1 MIKLFRNIRYDLMEK
16 NKTGKYL
23 IYAIGEILLL
33 VIGILIALGINN
45 WNAERVNK
53 NKASILVER
62 IKESLNQDLDV
73 LTVKKIQVESKLQY
87 LDTLWKD
94 INSNEYVI
102 IEINKKID
110 DFQMGIGSG
119 IIKLNKVYNDLTNE
133 GNIDL
138 LSLDVIELI
147 NNIGKTYQRFEFAN
161 EKQLV
166 RPQEIL
172 TLSAQFTLPSRLGIH
187 YNKIL
192 NFEDKDLIKKSIITK
207 LNRIEFYHNWLN
219 YQSTSL
225 PDLELKIKSTLSKL
239 EKRKR

>member
-1 MIKLFRNIRYDLMEK
+1 MLTENKFSRYL
-16 NKTGKYL
+16 L
-23 IYAIGEILLL
+23 YAIGEIILV

-45 WNAERVNK
+45 WNVERANK

-73 LTVKKIQVESKLQY
+73 LTVKKIEVESKLQD
-87 LDTLWKD
+87 LDTLWED
-94 INSNEYVI
+94 INSNEYDI

-110 DFQMGIGSG
+110 NFQLGIGSG
-119 IIKLNKVYNDLTNE
+119 IIKLNNVYTDLTNE

-147 NNIGKTYQRFEFAN
+147 NNIGKAYQKFEFAN
-161 EKQLV
+161 EKQLI

-172 TLSAQFTLPSRLGIH
+172 ILSTPLTLPSRLGIH

-219 YQSTSL
+219 YQSNSL
-225 PDLELKIKSTLSKL
+225 PELELKTKSTLSIL